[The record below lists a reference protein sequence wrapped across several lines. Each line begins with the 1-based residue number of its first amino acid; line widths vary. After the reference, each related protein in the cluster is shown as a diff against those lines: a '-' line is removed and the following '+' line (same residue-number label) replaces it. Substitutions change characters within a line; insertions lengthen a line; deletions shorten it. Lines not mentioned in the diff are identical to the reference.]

1 MPKVK
6 KANLCVE
13 IRCESCY
20 NLEKEVNRER
30 GISELKTRVISGAV
44 LIVITFTCVL
54 LSPVT
59 RIIFFAV
66 AGLLCAYEYSRGL
79 EKIEVYCCAW
89 VMYVYICAQ
98 AILAFFHAGPVA
110 LIACFCAAVFLALF
124 SGILHKKVSGSGAL
138 YTLAGVAYPCFLFN
152 LLMVISVTE
161 LWAQTLIVGSVAT
174 WVCDTAAL
182 VGGSRYGKHKVAPL
196 VSPHKTVEG
205 CLFGLASSIPT
216 ALILYIILHFT
227 PLALPLGVCLVT
239 CVLASSMGQV
249 GDLAESLIKRMI
261 GVKDFSNLIP
271 GHGGMFDRADS
282 LLFAIPTAYLCLY
295 IAGLLA

>member
-1 MPKVK
+1 M
-6 KANLCVE
+6 
-13 IRCESCY
+13 
-20 NLEKEVNRER
+20 
-30 GISELKTRVISGAV
+30 KTRVISGAV
-44 LIVITFTCVL
+44 LLTITLLCVL

-59 RIIFFAV
+59 RIIYFAL
-66 AGLLCAYEYSRGL
+66 AGLLCAYEYSRAL

-98 AILAFFHAGPVA
+98 AILAFFHLGPVA
-110 LIACFCAAVFLALF
+110 LISCFCAAVFLALF

-152 LLMVISVTE
+152 LLMVISVTD
-161 LWAQTLIVGSVAT
+161 LWAQTLLVGSVAC
-174 WVCDTAAL
+174 WICDTAAL
-182 VGGSRYGKHKVAPL
+182 VGGSRFGKHKVAPL

-205 CLFGLASSIPT
+205 CLFGLASSLLS
-216 ALILYIILHFT
+216 AVLLFFILKNT
-227 PLALPLGVCLVT
+227 SLALPFSVILIT
-239 CVLASSMGQV
+239 CALASSMGQI

-295 IAGLLA
+295 IAHVIA

>member
-1 MPKVK
+1 MLF
-6 KANLCVE
+6 A
-13 IRCESCY
+13 
-20 NLEKEVNRER
+20 
-30 GISELKTRVISGAV
+30 
-44 LIVITFTCVL
+44 ITLLFVL

-59 RIIFFAV
+59 RIIYFTV
-66 AGLLCAYEYSRGL
+66 AGLLCAYEYSRAL

-110 LIACFCAAVFLALF
+110 LISCFCAAVFLALF

-152 LLMVISVTE
+152 LRMVISVTE
-161 LWAQTLIVGSVAT
+161 LWAQTLLIGSVACML
-174 WVCDTAAL
+174 CDTAAL
-182 VGGSRYGKHKVAPL
+182 VGGSRLGRHKVAPL

-205 CLFGLASSIPT
+205 CFCGLASSLLST
-216 ALILYIILHFT
+216 LLLFLILKNT
-227 PLALPLGVCLVT
+227 SLALPFSVILIT
-239 CVLASSMGQV
+239 CVLASSMGQI
-249 GDLAESLIKRMI
+249 GDLAESLIKRMV

-295 IAGLLA
+295 IAHLNM

>member
-1 MPKVK
+1 M
-6 KANLCVE
+6 
-13 IRCESCY
+13 
-20 NLEKEVNRER
+20 
-30 GISELKTRVISGAV
+30 KTRVISGAV
-44 LIVITFTCVL
+44 LITITLLCVL
-54 LSPVT
+54 LSPVS
-59 RIIFFAV
+59 RILYFAV
-66 AGLLCAYEYSRGL
+66 AGLLCAYEYSRAL

-98 AILAFFHAGPVA
+98 ATLAFFHAGPVA
-110 LIACFCAAVFLALF
+110 LISCFCAAVFLALF

-161 LWAQTLIVGSVAT
+161 LWAQTLLLGSVAT
-174 WVCDTAAL
+174 WVCDSAAL
-182 VGGSRYGKHKVAPL
+182 IGGSRLGKHKVAPL

-205 CLFGLASSIPT
+205 CLCGLASSIPS
-216 ALILYIILHFT
+216 ALVLFLILKNT
-227 PLALPLGVCLVT
+227 SLALPLFVCLIT
-239 CVLASSMGQV
+239 CVLASSMGQI

-282 LLFAIPTAYLCLY
+282 LLFAIPTAFLCIY
-295 IAGLLA
+295 IANQVIH

>member
-1 MPKVK
+1 M
-6 KANLCVE
+6 LQF
-13 IRCESCY
+13 
-20 NLEKEVNRER
+20 KERKRQTETRVW
-30 GISELKTRVISGAV
+30 ELKTRVISGAV

-54 LSPVT
+54 HSPVT
-59 RIIFFAV
+59 RILFFTL
-66 AGLLCAYEYSRGL
+66 AGLLCAYEYSRAL

-98 AILAFFHAGPVA
+98 AILAFFHAGAVA

-152 LLMVISVTE
+152 LLMVISVTD
-161 LWAQTLIVGSVAT
+161 LWAQTLLVGSAAT
-174 WVCDTAAL
+174 WICDTAAL
-182 VGGSRYGKHKVAPL
+182 IGGSRFGKHKVAPL

-205 CLFGLASSIPT
+205 CLFGLASSLPSALLLYVILKPT
-216 ALILYIILHFT
+216 AL
-227 PLALPLGVCLVT
+227 ALPFSVILVT
-239 CVLASSMGQV
+239 CVLASSMGQI
-249 GDLAESLIKRMI
+249 GDLAESLIKRMV

-295 IAGLLA
+295 IANLIAK

>member
-1 MPKVK
+1 MINFYGK
-6 KANLCVE
+6 KKK
-13 IRCESCY
+13 S
-20 NLEKEVNRER
+20 KR
-30 GISELKTRVISGAV
+30 GIRKLKTRVISGAV
-44 LIVITFTCVL
+44 LITITLLCVL

-66 AGLLCAYEYSRGL
+66 AGLLCAYEYSRAL

-98 AILAFFHAGPVA
+98 AILAFFHLGPVA
-110 LIACFCAAVFLALF
+110 LISCFCAAVFLALF

-152 LLMVISVTE
+152 LLMVISVTD
-161 LWAQTLIVGSVAT
+161 LWAQTLLVGSVACML
-174 WVCDTAAL
+174 CDTAAL
-182 VGGSRYGKHKVAPL
+182 LGGSRFGKHKVAPL
-196 VSPHKTVEG
+196 VSPHKTIEG
-205 CLFGLASSIPT
+205 CFFGLASSLPS
-216 ALILYIILHFT
+216 AILLFFILKNT
-227 PLALPLGVCLVT
+227 SLALPFSVILIT
-239 CVLASSMGQV
+239 CVLASSTGQI
-249 GDLAESLIKRMI
+249 GDLAESLIKRMV

-295 IAGLLA
+295 IAHLIS